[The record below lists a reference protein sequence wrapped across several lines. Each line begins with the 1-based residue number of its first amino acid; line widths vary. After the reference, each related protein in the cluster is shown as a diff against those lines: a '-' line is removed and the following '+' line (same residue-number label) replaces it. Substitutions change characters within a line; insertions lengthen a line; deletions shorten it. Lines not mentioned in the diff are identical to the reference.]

1 MVSTGASAGTAPT
14 VWLSYEEER
23 SAASH
28 GPRGSYHHNF
38 YLVDNHGKKLL
49 AATGVQGDAWTCF
62 GACMWCT

>member
-1 MVSTGASAGTAPT
+1 MASTT

-28 GPRGSYHHNF
+28 GPRGTYHHNF

-49 AATGVQGDAWTCF
+49 AATGMHCISIKTKKRQES
-62 GACMWCT
+62 GAPH

>member
-1 MVSTGASAGTAPT
+1 MVSTGGSVGAAATPT

-23 SAASH
+23 FAASH

-49 AATGVQGDAWTCF
+49 AATGLSVGVVFVGRHHT
-62 GACMWCT
+62 